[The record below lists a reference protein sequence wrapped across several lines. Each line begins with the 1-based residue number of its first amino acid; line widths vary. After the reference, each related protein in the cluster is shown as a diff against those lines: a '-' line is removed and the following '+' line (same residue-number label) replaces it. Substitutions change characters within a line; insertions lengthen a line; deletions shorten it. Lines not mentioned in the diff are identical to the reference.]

1 MEDRS
6 ARRSCIANLL
16 SDSEKL
22 ADVLSVRKGRSMLLR
37 VLPLLPEATATAVYS
52 GLLAADTD
60 NMYWPALARH
70 IKYAR

>member
-1 MEDRS
+1 
-6 ARRSCIANLL
+6 
-16 SDSEKL
+16 
-22 ADVLSVRKGRSMLLR
+22 MLLR